1 MANSTTHRLE
11 SLKGIVGPEYIK
23 TDPETLSTYA
33 VDSVMPWAV
42 VFPGDPGQLSEVV
55 RLACEEKL
63 ALVPWGSG
71 SKMAMGALPSCLDL
85 VICTRRLN
93 RILDMDKANLTLT
106 VQAGVRFKE
115 SQSSLVLQEKR
126 NDRERKGCFIPISP
140 PCRHSATLG
149 GIIAANSSGP
159 TRLLYG
165 LPRDIV
171 LGVHY
176 VAPNGEII
184 RMGGKTVK
192 NVSGYDMCKLMIG
205 SHGSLGIL
213 CEMTLRLLPLPE
225 SAGTFLSVFAGLSEA
240 SRFVDRVFETSLLP
254 AAVEILNSMAFELMA
269 PDVAAGL
276 KTGRFAVAAALEGF
290 QEAVDRMESEIRE
303 MALESG
309 AEKDSYLQ
317 DHQHQDFWNHY
328 SNLVPGLSECY
339 PDLVSLKLN
348 YPIST
353 YSEVIELAD
362 SLISDIQLDYALLAH
377 AGSGVAQIH
386 FLVDQGDTKA
396 TDRIALV
403 AERLL
408 DRCKRIGGN
417 LVIERAKPELK
428 QRLPVW
434 GLPREDMILIRR
446 IKKEMDPLGLFCP
459 GRFIGGI

>member
-1 MANSTTHRLE
+1 MANSTAHRLE
-11 SLKGIVGPEYIK
+11 SLKGVVGPEHIK
-23 TDPETLSTYA
+23 CDPETLSTYA
-33 VDSVMPWAV
+33 VDGMMPWGV

-71 SKMAMGALPSCLDL
+71 SKMAMGNAPSRLDL

-115 SQSSLVLQEKR
+115 IQSSLA
-126 NDRERKGCFIPISP
+126 FIPISP
-140 PCRHSATLG
+140 PCADSATLG

-176 VAPNGEII
+176 VAPNGGII

-205 SHGSLGIL
+205 SHGSLGVL

-225 SAGTFLSVFAGLSEA
+225 TSGTFLSVFAGLSEA

-254 AAVEILNSMAFELMA
+254 AAVEILNSMAFKLMA

-276 KTGRFAVAAALEGF
+276 KTGRFAVAVALEGF

-309 AEKDSYLQ
+309 AEKARYLQ

-339 PDLVSLKLN
+339 SDLVSLKLN

-353 YSEVIELAD
+353 YIEVIELAD
-362 SLISDIQLDYALLAH
+362 SLISDTQLDYALLAH
-377 AGSGVAQIH
+377 AGCGVAQIH
-386 FLVDQGDTKA
+386 FLVDQGDTMA

-446 IKKEMDPLGLFCP
+446 IKKEMDPLGLLSP